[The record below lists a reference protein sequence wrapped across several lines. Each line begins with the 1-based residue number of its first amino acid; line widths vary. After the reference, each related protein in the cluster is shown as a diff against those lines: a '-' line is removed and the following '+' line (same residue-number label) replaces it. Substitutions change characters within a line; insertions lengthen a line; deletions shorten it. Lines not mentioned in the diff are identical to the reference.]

1 MIRVWKDGRVPIEF
15 HAPALKF
22 ENFGKIGVFGNF
34 LSAVSPLIVIVLS
47 LVFVQLSF
55 YAAPKTI
62 IVKDSPVVYPP
73 TYFVAVGHVE
83 KTTTGANPTTSIA
96 SFLYER
102 LPLFETK
109 RMAFPMY
116 TGATMSAFVSSNV
129 LDITLRLP
137 YQLTATTDTGTSTT
151 VTPRLK
157 QVFVMIP
164 LTVQFPGIAGRLT
177 HSVIQFETYSTSE
190 FDDVEYFG
198 RLGLEQK
205 KTLVDGDPFANMT
218 IDQVLDGMTI
228 NRTQGFTVNSFLNV
242 FKDSSFSVRLS
253 KTAESQSMTNQGFIR
268 VHLSLRIP
276 ELFASVEAP
285 FWNMFKE
292 TYVQL
297 FYWFWLIYY
306 IWNKF
311 LVMGFRYGVI
321 PSTIRYPL
329 KNTKQHAD

>member
-1 MIRVWKDGRVPIEF
+1 MLRVWKDGEIPIEF

-34 LSAVSPLIVIVLS
+34 LTAISPLIVIVLS
-47 LVFVQLSF
+47 LVCVQLSF

-62 IVKDSPVVYPP
+62 IVEDSPVVYPP

-83 KTTTGANPTTSIA
+83 RQASPTIA

-102 LPLFETK
+102 LPLFDSK
-109 RMAFPMY
+109 RMATPMH
-116 TGATMSAFVSSNV
+116 TGGTMSAFVSSNV

-137 YQLTATTDTGTSTT
+137 YQLNGGS
-151 VTPRLK
+151 LK
-157 QVFVMIP
+157 QIFVLIP
-164 LTVQFPGIAGRLT
+164 LSVQFPGIAGRLT
-177 HSVIQFETYSTSE
+177 HSVIQFESYSASG
-190 FDDVEYFG
+190 FDDIEYFG

-205 KTLVDGDPFANMT
+205 KTLTDGDQFTNMT
-218 IDQVLDGMTI
+218 MDEVLENGMTI
-228 NRTQGFTVNSFLNV
+228 NRTQGFTVSSFLNV

-253 KTAESQSMTNQGFIR
+253 KTAESQSLKDQGFIR

-276 ELFASVEAP
+276 ELFVSVEAP

-306 IWNKF
+306 IWNRF
-311 LVMGFRYGVI
+311 IVMGFKYGVI

-329 KNTKQHAD
+329 KNTKEHAD

>member
-83 KTTTGANPTTSIA
+83 KTTTTSIA

-137 YQLTATTDTGTSTT
+137 YQLTPTTDM
-151 VTPRLK
+151 LK

-177 HSVIQFETYSTSE
+177 HSVIQFETYSTSG

-218 IDQVLDGMTI
+218 IDQVLENGMTI

-253 KTAESQSMTNQGFIR
+253 KTAESQSLTNQGFIR

>member
-1 MIRVWKDGRVPIEF
+1 MIRVWKDGEVPVEF
-15 HAPALKF
+15 HAPALRF

-34 LSAVSPLIVIVLS
+34 LTTVSPLIVIILS

-55 YAAPKTI
+55 YAAPKTL

-73 TYFVAVGHVE
+73 TYFVAVGHVQS
-83 KTTTGANPTTSIA
+83 TAVA
-96 SFLYER
+96 SFLFER

-109 RMAFPMY
+109 KMAFPMY
-116 TGATMSAFVSSNV
+116 TGATMDAYVSGSV
-129 LDITLRLP
+129 LDITLNLP
-137 YQLTATTDTGTSTT
+137 RILGTGES
-151 VTPRLK
+151 LK
-157 QVFVMIP
+157 HLFVLVPISI
-164 LTVQFPGIAGRLT
+164 QFPGIEGRMA
-177 HSVIQFETYSTSE
+177 HSVIQFESYSANS
-190 FDDVEYFG
+190 FNDVEYFG

-205 KTLVDGDPFANMT
+205 KTLTAADRFANMT
-218 IDQVLDGMTI
+218 LDQVLESDMTI
-228 NRTQGFTVNSFLNV
+228 NRTQGFTVDAFLKV
-242 FKDSSFSVRLS
+242 FQDSPYTVRLS
-253 KTAESQSMTNQGFIR
+253 KTAESQSVKTQDFIS

-276 ELFASVEAP
+276 QLFAQVEAP

-311 LVMGFRYGVI
+311 IVMGFKYGVI

-329 KNTKQHAD
+329 KNSKEHAD